1 MRVALPSQFDVMT
14 SHTPPDEEDVALS
27 VLLRTLPDRGDDAVA
42 VGEIIAHF
50 GPRAFGALLFV
61 FALPNLLP
69 LPPGSTTV
77 LGLPLLLFAP
87 QLAMGSQQPWLPN
100 RMQRRSFDS
109 AALKKI
115 GAKASV
121 WLARA
126 ERLTTRRATFM
137 FGPVGTALIGIV
149 CTLLAAILI
158 LPIPLG
164 NVLPSITI
172 AVFGLSLVQRDGLLA
187 LIGYALAAS
196 SAGALVVAA
205 KVILAMFERASAWFA
220 AAGG

>member
-1 MRVALPSQFDVMT
+1 MASRN
-14 SHTPPDEEDVALS
+14 PPDEEAVPLS
-27 VLLRTLPDRGDDAVA
+27 VLLRTLPDLGAKAVS

-69 LPPGSTTV
+69 LPPGSTTI

-87 QLAMGSQQPWLPN
+87 QLALGSQQPWLP
-100 RMQRRSFDS
+100 RRLQSRAFD
-109 AALKKI
+109 AASMRKV
-115 GAKASV
+115 GARASV
-121 WLARA
+121 WVERA
-126 ERLTTRRATFM
+126 EGLTTQRAAFM

-149 CTLLAAILI
+149 CTLLAAVLI

-164 NVLPSITI
+164 NVLPAVTI

-187 LIGYALAAS
+187 LIGYALASA
-196 SAGALVVAA
+196 SAGALVVAFNIIVA
-205 KVILAMFERASAWFA
+205 LVGRVSDWMNASGA
-220 AAGG
+220 